1 MTIVNI
7 AVIVILV
14 DTVIN
19 VYHAASVKIAVCVK
33 IVRIVKTVCSALT
46 VMV

>member
-1 MTIVNI
+1 MTIANI
-7 AVIVILV
+7 VMIVILA

-19 VYHAASVKIAVCVK
+19 VYYAAFVKIAVCVK
-33 IVRIVKTVCSALT
+33 IVRIVKAVCSALT

>member
-7 AVIVILV
+7 AAIVILV

-19 VYHAASVKIAVCVK
+19 VYYAVFVKIVVCAK
-33 IVRIVKTVCSALT
+33 IVRIVKTVCSALI